1 MADDALHRM
10 RHSCAHVMAAA
21 VQTLFPGTKFGVGPA
36 ISNGFFYDVL
46 TPEPLTEAD
55 LGRIEDE
62 MRRIVKKRL
71 KLERREVD
79 VDEAL
84 ELMRAGKQ
92 DFKVELLDL
101 LKSKGSTAVAAETGD
116 EDAVADGVDTV
127 SFYTIAGFTD
137 LCRGPHVD
145 HTGQV
150 GAFKLRS
157 IAGAYW
163 RGDQRNPQMQR
174 LYGLCFATDEDLKQE
189 IWRQEEAAKRDHRKL
204 GREMDLFHFQ
214 EEAPGAVFWHAK
226 GWTLF
231 QTLIG
236 YMRTRFKRARYQE
249 VDAPQLMDR
258 ALWEASGHWA
268 NYKKNMFTTEI
279 VDEERTFAL
288 KPMNCPG
295 HCQIFKQG
303 IKSYRDLPV
312 RIAEFGR
319 VHRFEAS
326 GALHGLLRVRAFTQ
340 DDSHIFITEAQLAEV
355 AKQICEFILSIYRD
369 FGFTDIAIKLSDRPA
384 ERIGTDEA
392 WDYAENSLKAALD
405 AAGLPWTLNPGEGA
419 FYGPKLEFV
428 LRDALGR
435 DWQCGTL
442 QVDPNLPSRL
452 GVSYVG
458 QDGTK
463 QIPIMLH
470 QANFGSLERFTG
482 ILIEHYAGAFPT
494 WLAPLQ
500 VMVVPIA
507 DRHLDYA
514 YDVADRLAAADIR
527 VEVDASAERMQ
538 KKIRNA
544 QMQKVPYMLVVGD
557 KEAEQ
562 GMAAVRLR
570 SGKDLGAI
578 VIDDVIERITQEV
591 RTRQDIVVAEP
602 ADATAE
608 AAA

>member
-1 MADDALHRM
+1 MIASDHLARM

-21 VQTLFPGTKFGVGPA
+21 VRSLYPGTKFGVGPA
-36 ISNGFFYDVL
+36 IANGFFYDVL
-46 TPEPLTEAD
+46 TPTPLTEAD
-55 LGRIEDE
+55 LPKIEAE
-62 MRRIVKKRL
+62 MARIVRKNLPLARS
-71 KLERREVD
+71 EVPI
-79 VDEAL
+79 DEAIA
-84 ELMRAGKQ
+84 LMTKHGQ
-92 DFKVELLDL
+92 DFKLELLDL
-101 LKSKGSTAVAAETGD
+101 LKTKGSTAVAAETGD
-116 EDAVADGVDTV
+116 DGAVAEGVDSV
-127 SFYTIAGFTD
+127 SFFTSAGFVD
-137 LCRGPHVD
+137 LCRGPHVET
-145 HTGQV
+145 TGEV
-150 GAFKLRS
+150 GVFKLRS

-174 LYGLCFATDEDLKQE
+174 LYGLCFATQADLDQE

-340 DDSHIFITEAQLAEV
+340 DDSHIFIAEAQLADV
-355 AKQICEFILSIYRD
+355 AKEICAFILSIYRD
-369 FGFTDIAIKLSDRPA
+369 FGFTDIVIKLSDRPA

-392 WDYAENSLKAALD
+392 WDYAETSLKTALD
-405 AAGLPWTLNPGEGA
+405 EAGLAWTLNPGEGA

-442 QVDPNLPSRL
+442 QVDPNLPTRL

-463 QIPIMLH
+463 QVPIMLH

-500 VMVVPIA
+500 ATVIPIA

-514 YDVADRLAAADIR
+514 YQVADRLAAADIR
-527 VEVDASAERMQ
+527 VEVDDSAERMQ

-557 KEAEQ
+557 KEAEADA
-562 GMAAVRLR
+562 AAVRLR
-570 SGKDLGAI
+570 SGADLGA
-578 VIDDVIERITQEV
+578 VQIDTIIERILGEV
-591 RTRQDIVVAEP
+591 RTRKDQPEPVAV
-602 ADATAE
+602 AAE
-608 AAA
+608 

>member
-1 MADDALHRM
+1 MIASDQLHRM

-21 VQTLFPGTKFGVGPA
+21 VRSLFPGTKFGVGPA
-36 ISNGFFYDVL
+36 IANGFFYDVL
-46 TPEPLTEAD
+46 TPTPLTDAD
-55 LGRIEDE
+55 LPKIEAE
-62 MRRIVKKRL
+62 MARIVRKNLPLARS
-71 KLERREVD
+71 EVAI
-79 VDEAL
+79 DEAIA
-84 ELMRAGKQ
+84 LMTKHGQ
-92 DFKVELLDL
+92 DFKLELLDL
-101 LKSKGSTAVAAETGD
+101 LKTKGSTAVAAETGD
-116 EDAVADGVDTV
+116 EGAVAEGVDSV
-127 SFYTIAGFTD
+127 SFFTSAGFVD

-145 HTGQV
+145 TTGEV
-150 GAFKLRS
+150 GVFKLRS

-174 LYGLCFATDEDLKQE
+174 LYGLCFATQEDLDQE
-189 IWRQEEAAKRDHRKL
+189 LWRQEEAAKRDHRKL

-236 YMRTRFKRARYQE
+236 YMRGRFKRARYQE

-268 NYKKNMFTTEI
+268 NYKKNMFTTDI
-279 VDEERTFAL
+279 VDEDRTFAL

-319 VHRFEAS
+319 VHRYEPS
-326 GALHGLLRVRAFTQ
+326 GALHGLMRVRAFTQ

-355 AKQICEFILSIYRD
+355 AKQICAFILSIYRD
-369 FGFTDIAIKLSDRPA
+369 FGFTDVVIKLSDRPV

-392 WDYAENSLKAALD
+392 WDYAENSLKQALD
-405 AAGLPWTLNPGEGA
+405 ESGLAWTLNPGEGA

-458 QDGTK
+458 ADGTK
-463 QIPIMLH
+463 QLPIMLH

-500 VMVVPIA
+500 ATVIPIA
-507 DRHLDYA
+507 DRHTDYA
-514 YDVADRLAAADIR
+514 FQVADRLAAADIR
-527 VEVDASAERMQ
+527 VEVDDSAERMQ

-557 KEAEQ
+557 KEAEADA
-562 GMAAVRLR
+562 AAVRLR
-570 SGKDLGAI
+570 SGADMGA
-578 VIDDVIERITQEV
+578 VAIDAIIERIVGEM
-591 RTRQDIVVAEP
+591 RSRQDQPEPVAV
-602 ADATAE
+602 AAE
-608 AAA
+608 